1 MGLNKHEI
9 PDNWFNDLP
18 ETTLTRNSRKVN
30 LTFNLAK
37 YTQQAFFA
45 VSSIVEKGT
54 RINLV

>member
-9 PDNWFNDLP
+9 PDNWFNDLT

-54 RINLV
+54 RIN